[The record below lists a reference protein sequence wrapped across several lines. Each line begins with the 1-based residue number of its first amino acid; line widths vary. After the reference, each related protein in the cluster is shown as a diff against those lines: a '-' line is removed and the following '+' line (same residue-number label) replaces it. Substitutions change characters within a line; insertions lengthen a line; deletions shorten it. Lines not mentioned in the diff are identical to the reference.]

1 VPSLPKTP
9 LLVVDD
15 DPAIRRLLQRIAQR
29 AGFEVDAAKDGIEAL
44 EMMQRKQYDIGI
56 IDLMMPRL
64 SGYELVQR
72 ISEMNARPCL
82 IVASAATNGTL
93 KSLDDT
99 LVRRVIKKPFDIEAV
114 AKALVETAAQIA
126 EQRAAV
132 APPEAAK
139 LPVAPEGSVI
149 SVSEECA
156 PPDAK
161 KDPGNDQKPTPC

>member
-1 VPSLPKTP
+1 
-9 LLVVDD
+9 LLE
-15 DPAIRRLLQRIAQR
+15 RIAQR
-29 AGFEVDAAKDGIEAL
+29 AGFDVDGARDGIEAL
-44 EMMQRKQYDIGI
+44 EMMQRKQYDIAI

-64 SGYELVQR
+64 SGYELVQK
-72 ISEMNARPCL
+72 ISEMNPRPCL

-126 EQRAAV
+126 EQRAASQAEMPV
-132 APPEAAK
+132 APPETAK

-156 PPDAK
+156 PADAK
-161 KDPGNDQKPTPC
+161 KEPEKDQKPTPG